1 MKNYQLDVQ
10 EDDGQVRFIVS
21 GSIDST
27 NAAEFGD
34 IVASERRR
42 RPDGEIVFDCGGLE
56 YISSTGLRVVLLATK
71 TMDRQGEMRIV
82 GSSDSVYDILEIAGF
97 TGLCDVERA
106 AE

>member
-1 MKNYQLDVQ
+1 MTIHRDGGKVTLTTEERIDTYNAPQFAADMEKALAGATDLTLD
-10 EDDGQVRFIVS
+10 FS
-21 GSIDST
+21 
-27 NAAEFGD
+27 A
-34 IVASERRR
+34 
-42 RPDGEIVFDCGGLE
+42 LK
-56 YISSTGLRVVLLATK
+56 YISSTGLRVVLLAMK